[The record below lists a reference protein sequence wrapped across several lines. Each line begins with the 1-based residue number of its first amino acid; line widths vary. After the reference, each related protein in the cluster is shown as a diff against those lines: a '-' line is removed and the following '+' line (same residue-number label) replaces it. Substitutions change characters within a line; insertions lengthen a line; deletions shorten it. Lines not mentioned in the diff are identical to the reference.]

1 MKTKQLANVLI
12 KILGLSLCSQSVMH
26 FINSLLN
33 LYYASSMRV
42 PAVLSGN
49 LLSGAILAGIGVC
62 FILKSREIAGVLFK
76 NEAD

>member
-1 MKTKQLANVLI
+1 
-12 KILGLSLCSQSVMH
+12 MH